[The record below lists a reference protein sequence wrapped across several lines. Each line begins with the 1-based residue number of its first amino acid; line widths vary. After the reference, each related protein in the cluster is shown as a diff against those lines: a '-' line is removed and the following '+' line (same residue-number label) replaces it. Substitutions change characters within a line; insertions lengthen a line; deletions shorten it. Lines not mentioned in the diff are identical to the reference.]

1 MDVSRE
7 RFGEIVG
14 VNRSVHRLVV
24 STISSS
30 AAAILVKA
38 A

>member
-7 RFGEIVG
+7 RFGEVIG
-14 VNRSVHRLVV
+14 VNRSVHRPVI
-24 STISSS
+24 STISLS